1 MREWWRDRR
10 CHFGRLDESSPF
22 LADRSDLRPAID
34 FICAQLGLAK
44 AARVLDLCCGPGRYV
59 VELAQRGLD
68 VVGLDIDEDYIALAR
83 RLAEKEHVPAELL
96 VGDMREIPCVGPFD
110 AVINVGSSFG
120 FFETEAEDQRVLESI
135 SRTLAPGGRLLLEM
149 GNREYLLKNFETH
162 GSREDADGSAIE
174 IQRSFDF
181 VRSRI
186 DATFCRSA
194 AGSPPETWSHSW
206 RAYTLAEIARLLSSG
221 GLDLVRAFGGWNAE
235 PYAVD
240 ARRMVVIAR
249 RPLPMRIRPVGAT
262 E

>member
-1 MREWWRDRR
+1 MLEA
-10 CHFGRLDESSPF
+10 SSPL

-44 AARVLDLCCGPGRYV
+44 GSKVLDLCCGPGRYAV
-59 VELAQRGLD
+59 GLAQRGLD

-83 RLAEKEHVPAELL
+83 RLAEREHVHAELL

-110 AVINVGSSFG
+110 AIINVGSSFG

-135 SRTLAPGGRLLLEM
+135 SRTLASGGRLLLEM

-162 GSREDADGSAIE
+162 GSLEDADGSAVE

-186 DATFCRSA
+186 DTTFRRSA
-194 AGSPPETWSHSW
+194 TGSPPENWSHSW
-206 RAYTLAEIARLLSSG
+206 RAYTLAEIARLLSNSG
-221 GLDLVRAFGGWNAE
+221 LELVHAFGGWGAE
-235 PYAVD
+235 AYD
-240 ARRMVVIAR
+240 ADSRRMVVIAR
-249 RPLPMRIRPVGAT
+249 RPLPMRIRPVAAT